1 MPSLLALTGIAEV
14 LDINPRYLL
23 EPGQDQ
29 VFVTRASLEAD
40 AAPAPV
46 AGSELTSL
54 LSGSDLEARRLVLQP
69 QARPLE
75 IEPHPGEVFG
85 FVLDGRLLIAIE
97 DQEIELEAG
106 DSIHYDANQFYRL
119 VCRGNEPCLVIW
131 CNSPRWAGYE
141 AWLQAAAGVET
152 RPPAPVE

>member
-29 VFVTRASLEAD
+29 VFVTRASLEAET
-40 AAPAPV
+40 APAPAV
-46 AGSELTSL
+46 ASSELTSL
-54 LSGSDLEARRLVLQP
+54 LSGPDLEARRLVLQP
-69 QARPLE
+69 QAPPLE
-75 IEPHPGEVFG
+75 FEPHSGEVFG
-85 FVLDGRLLIAIE
+85 FVLAGRLLIAIE

-119 VCRGNEPCLVIW
+119 VCPGNDPCLVIW
-131 CNSPRWAGYE
+131 CNSPRWAGFE
-141 AWLQAAAGVET
+141 AGLLAAIGVT
-152 RPPAPVE
+152 ARPQVE

>member
-1 MPSLLALTGIAEV
+1 MPSLVALTGIAEV

-29 VFVTRASLEAD
+29 VFVTRASLEAET
-40 AAPAPV
+40 APAPPV
-46 AGSELTSL
+46 ASSELTSL

-75 IEPHPGEVFG
+75 FEPHPGEVFG
-85 FVLDGRLLIAIE
+85 LVLAGRLLIAIE

-119 VCRGNEPCLVIW
+119 VGRGNESCLVIW

-141 AWLQAAAGVET
+141 AWLQAATGIAARPQVE
-152 RPPAPVE
+152 